1 MSGLQGKQIWAVCA
15 VAILA
20 GMWAPAAS
28 ADAILGRFFVVE
40 DNSIYDVGDQLSVLV
55 ETSDTAATFTFFNLG
70 SPAVADPI
78 SCHIEEIYWDDL
90 GTLLLDYSD
99 PASWLPS
106 GWWAPAKP
114 EDLPGGNTLIPAF
127 VADFST
133 EDGGIY
139 PGDAGVAFEI
149 DYAAPATGE
158 DVINALLAGTF
169 RLGVHIQGLPDGDQ
183 SETYATGVTWDLTP
197 EDPYKPP
204 VVPVPAAA
212 GLGFLG
218 MGLVGLMKAYRR
230 IR

>member
-1 MSGLQGKQIWAVCA
+1 MIGLQGKRIWAVCA

-20 GMWAPAAS
+20 GLWAPVAS
-28 ADAILGRFFVVE
+28 ADAILGRFLVVE
-40 DNSIYDVGDQLSVLV
+40 DNSPLDLSDQLSVLV

-99 PASWLPS
+99 PATWLPS
-106 GWWAPAKP
+106 GWWAPATP
-114 EDLPGGNTLIPAF
+114 ANMPGGGTLTPAF

-139 PGDAGVAFEI
+139 PGDAGVAFAI
-149 DYAAPATGE
+149 AYAAPATGE
-158 DVINALLAGTF
+158 DVINALLEGSF
-169 RLGVHIQGLPDGDQ
+169 RLGLHIQSLPGGY
-183 SETYATGVTWDLTP
+183 SETYATDVYWDLTP
-197 EDPYKPP
+197 EDPYNPP

-218 MGLVGLMKAYRR
+218 MGLVGLLKGYRR
-230 IR
+230 IRR